1 MPKLGSAEASVILC
15 NQCGKRISI
24 KGIKIQEKCRGEHCV
39 TFFACPHCG
48 RLYQV
53 NTTDE
58 QQRKLISERN
68 QAMMRVVSAARF
80 KSLQKTAMDNR
91 KRAESLEKKIK
102 NRAVRL
108 REVGEEMLHHGDKE
122 DTDGAKNGD
131 CGSAG
136 VQGN

>member
-1 MPKLGSAEASVILC
+1 MQKLGIAEASVILC

-24 KGIKIQEKCRGEHCV
+24 KGIKIQEKRRGEYCV

-58 QQRKLISERN
+58 QQRKLINERS
-68 QAMMRVVSAARF
+68 QAMMRAVSAARF
-80 KSLQKTAMDNR
+80 RSLQKTATDNR
-91 KRAESLEKKIK
+91 KKAESLEKKLK

-108 REVGEEMLHHGDKE
+108 RDVGEEILRYGNKE
-122 DTDGAKNGD
+122 DSDGAKNGD

-136 VQGN
+136 VQGD